1 MKPGAI
7 LAPGIFHVGYSL
19 WDIYDMM
26 MPGAKEKHEK
36 EAGV

>member
-1 MKPGAI
+1 MTPGAI
-7 LAPGIFHVGYSL
+7 LAPGIFNVGYSVR
-19 WDIYDMM
+19 DIYDMM